1 MGSWALGQALLNIA
15 PPAEVTLFLIGSL
28 LISAAVVPITL
39 LPSHPPIEVQ
49 KEAVAFRDLLS
60 VSPLAS
66 IGVFLGGMAMG
77 GFWGMGPIFAQRIGL
92 DVGGISAFMGA
103 VLGVTLL
110 LQWPLGWLSDR
121 VARNLII
128 AGAALASAVAAIGVA
143 VAGDAPLPLLLAA
156 GALFG
161 GFGIPIYS
169 LCVAVANDDLPAGR
183 LLGTARGLLLL
194 NGIGSAVGPVIGG
207 SVMNLA
213 GPGSLF
219 LYAAVLMGVIAALAI
234 TRRKSSRPTEGRAI
248 RCTSSPMITGGLDTR
263 LTGHPERSNDSDF
276 NPSGYRQQ
284 PTPFRSLAVKL

>member
-1 MGSWALGQALLNIA
+1 
-15 PPAEVTLFLIGSL
+15 VTLFLIGSL